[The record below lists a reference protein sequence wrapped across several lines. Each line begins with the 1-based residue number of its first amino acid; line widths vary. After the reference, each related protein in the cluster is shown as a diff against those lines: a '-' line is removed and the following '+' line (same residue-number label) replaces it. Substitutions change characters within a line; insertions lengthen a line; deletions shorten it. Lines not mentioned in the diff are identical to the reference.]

1 MEENVVFEWKAM
13 DRPHKVWSRDFYS
26 TVIVL
31 AFLVS
36 VIMFF
41 IEGLLPVL
49 VVWAVVF
56 AMWQMNKVEPKEEEY
71 AINTWGIRTK
81 ERTYRWEEMN
91 TFWFEDKWGSRLLR
105 VLTNRVPWQLILV
118 IKKEDEEEIKKLIVE
133 NVAYE
138 EPKQTWMDRMVK
150 WFGEKLPLE

>member
-1 MEENVVFEWKAM
+1 MEEKAVFEWKAM
-13 DRPHKVWSRDFYS
+13 DRPHKVWSKDFYS

-41 IEGLLPVL
+41 IEGVLPVL

-56 AMWQMNKVEPKEEEY
+56 AMWQMNKVVPGEEEY
-71 AINTWGIRTK
+71 AITTWGIRTK
-81 ERTYRWEEMN
+81 ERTFRWEEMN

-105 VLTNRVPWQLILV
+105 VLTTRVPWQLILV
-118 IKKEDEEEIKKLIVE
+118 IDPSTEETIKKLMVE
-133 NVAYE
+133 NVVYE
-138 EPKQTWMDRMVK
+138 VPKVTWMDKLVK

>member
-13 DRPHKVWSRDFYS
+13 DRPHKQWSKDFYS

-49 VVWAVVF
+49 VVWAAVF
-56 AMWQMNKVEPKEEEY
+56 AMWQMNKVQPKEEEY
-71 AINTWGIRTK
+71 AITVWGIRTK
-81 ERTYRWEEMN
+81 ERTYRWEEMS

-105 VLTNRVPWQLILV
+105 VLTSRVPWQLIVV
-118 IKKEDEEEIKKLIVE
+118 IKKEDEDRIKQIMME

-138 EPKQTWMDRMVK
+138 VPKQTWIDKMVK
-150 WFGEKLPLE
+150 WFGEKMPLE

>member
-1 MEENVVFEWKAM
+1 MDENVVFEWKAM
-13 DRPHKVWSRDFYS
+13 DRPHKQWSKDFYS

-41 IEGLLPVL
+41 IEGFLPVL
-49 VVWAVVF
+49 VVWAAVF
-56 AMWQMNKVEPKEEEY
+56 AMWQMNKVQPKEEEY
-71 AINTWGIRTK
+71 AITVWGIRTK

-105 VLTNRVPWQLILV
+105 VLTSRVPWQLIVV
-118 IKKEDEEEIKKLIVE
+118 IKKEDEEQIKKIMIE

-138 EPKQTWMDRMVK
+138 VPKQTWIDKMVK
-150 WFGEKLPLE
+150 WFGEKMPLE

>member
-13 DRPHKVWSRDFYS
+13 DRPHREWSRDFYS

-105 VLTNRVPWQLILV
+105 ILTNRVPWQLILV

>member
-36 VIMFF
+36 IIMFF

-56 AMWQMNKVEPKEEEY
+56 AMWQMNKVTPKEETY
-71 AINTWGIRTK
+71 TVTTWGIRTK
-81 ERTYRWEEMN
+81 ERTYRWEEMSV
-91 TFWFEDKWGSRLLR
+91 FWFEDKWGSRLLR
-105 VLTNRVPWQLILV
+105 ILMNRFPWQLILV
-118 IKKEDEEEIKKLIVE
+118 VNKEDEEKLKKLLVE
-133 NVAYE
+133 SVAFE
-138 EPKQTWMDRMVK
+138 EPRKTWMDKIAK
-150 WFGEKLPLE
+150 WFGDKLPLE

>member
-1 MEENVVFEWKAM
+1 MVFEWKAM
-13 DRPHKVWSRDFYS
+13 DRPHKQWSKDFYS

-49 VVWAVVF
+49 VVWAAVF
-56 AMWQMNKVEPKEEEY
+56 AMWQMNKVQPKEEEY
-71 AINTWGIRTK
+71 AITVWGIRTK
-81 ERTYRWEEMN
+81 ERTYRWEEMS

-105 VLTNRVPWQLILV
+105 VLTSRVPWQLIVV
-118 IKKEDEEEIKKLIVE
+118 IKKEDEDRIKQIMME

-138 EPKQTWMDRMVK
+138 VPKQTWIDKMVK
-150 WFGEKLPLE
+150 WFGEKMPLE

>member
-1 MEENVVFEWKAM
+1 MVFEWKAM
-13 DRPHKVWSRDFYS
+13 DRPHKQWSKDFYS

-41 IEGLLPVL
+41 IEGFLPVL
-49 VVWAVVF
+49 VVWAAVF
-56 AMWQMNKVEPKEEEY
+56 AMWQMNKVQPKEEEY
-71 AINTWGIRTK
+71 AITVWGIRTK

-105 VLTNRVPWQLILV
+105 VLTSRVPWQLIVV
-118 IKKEDEEEIKKLIVE
+118 IKKEDEEQIKKIMIE

-138 EPKQTWMDRMVK
+138 VPKQTWIDKMVK
-150 WFGEKLPLE
+150 WFGEKMPLE